1 MTINSRFIPNGYD
14 FKKNQILFIISL
26 LNSCY
31 ITLSN
36 NVQHCGCWADTVKL
50 ELLKSTVKKDC

>member
-1 MTINSRFIPNGYD
+1 MIFN
-14 FKKNQILFIISL
+14 KNQILFIISL
-26 LNSCY
+26 KNSCY